1 MRLLKHLILLLII
14 SFSLTGCLYFNLY
27 YNFNKAYNQALEIHD
42 DRITENPDD
51 TIWVTKEEKEKLRRT
66 ISKGSKILEVYP
78 SEIEYKPK
86 VLFFMGDAFYRMTKW
101 KKAITKYNEFEKY
114 FPYHDSIPNA
124 QYHKAYCHYKTN
136 ELPVAYYELQ
146 QIIDEG
152 PTHPYYNEG
161 VLLLAEVSQ
170 GEEFSKNAIENIE
183 KLLQS
188 DISSAYTRGK
198 LHYQVAEL
206 YFTDEDYG
214 KALIHYASEDIKE
227 LSDNNYYT
235 AFHKQLQCHIKLE
248 QIDEGLDLVTSRKT
262 DPRLIDHQL
271 TTDIIHARLLLKAEK
286 YTPAV
291 ALLDSV
297 IGRTSKEELP
307 LKSESHFILAEHYHY
322 TMGDLEQARTEYI
335 NAYKTTSQTPWYSI
349 AQERAKALKTV
360 AALSGKKGRSFKEF
374 FKAAELY
381 LFTLNNPDSA
391 INSLNKVVSEQKGS
405 TLERARAAYA
415 KAFITDAFLMDSTK
429 AYTLYEGIIVNY
441 PETKYAQQ
449 AEKNLGRTQTVVT
462 ANDKAHTEFLAAE
475 SLYFSLDS
483 ISLINPSLYDS
494 LEVIAV
500 NAYDSVSQAYP
511 NTEYG
516 IKAHYTLAWIYEYQR
531 ADTAAARV
539 MYKKIVKSYP
549 GTPYADIAK
558 DKLSPKL
565 SITERQLDKL
575 RKNLDQT
582 VKREERRQKRA
593 IERKTKQETIEE
605 AEELLETD
613 FNKMYEFGK

>member
-1 MRLLKHLILLLII
+1 M
-14 SFSLTGCLYFNLY
+14 SGCLYFNLY

-42 DRITENPDD
+42 DRITDNPDD
-51 TIWVTKEEKEKLRRT
+51 TIWVTKEEKIKLRRA

-86 VLFFMGDAFYRMTKW
+86 VLFYMGDAFFRMTKW

-124 QYHKAYCHYKTN
+124 QYHRAYCHYKTN

-152 PTHPYYNEG
+152 PIHPYYNAG

-170 GEEFSKNAIENIE
+170 GEAFSKNAIENIE
-183 KLLQS
+183 KLLKS

-206 YFTDEDYG
+206 YFSDEDYD

-227 LSDNNYYT
+227 LSDNNYYN
-235 AFHKQLQCHIKLE
+235 AFHKQLQCHNTLE
-248 QIDEGLDLVTSRKT
+248 QINEGLILVADRKT
-262 DPRLIDHQL
+262 DSRLANQQIK
-271 TTDIIHARLLLKAEK
+271 TDIIHAQLFLKAEK
-286 YTPAV
+286 YTQAV

-297 IGRTSKEELP
+297 IGRTTKEELP

-322 TMGDLEQARTEYI
+322 TMGDLGQARTEYI
-335 NAYKTTSQTPWYSI
+335 NAYKTTSQTSWYTI

-360 AALSGKKGRSFKEF
+360 VALSTQKGKGFKEF

-391 INSLNKVVSEQKGS
+391 INSLEKVATDQKGN

-429 AYTLYEGIIVNY
+429 ARALYESIIVEY

-462 ANDKAHTEFLAAE
+462 ANDKAHKEFLAAE

-483 ISLINPSLYDS
+483 ISLVNPSLYDS
-494 LEVIAV
+494 MEVIAV
-500 NAYDSVSQAYP
+500 TAYDSVSRTYP
-511 NTEYG
+511 NTAYG

-531 ADTAAARV
+531 ADTAAARI
-539 MYKKIVKSYP
+539 MYKKIVESYP

-558 DKLSPKL
+558 EKLNPKL
-565 SITERQLDKL
+565 SITEKQLDKL
-575 RKNLDQT
+575 KKNLDQT
-582 VKREERRQKRA
+582 VKREERRQKRTT
-593 IERKTKQETIEE
+593 ERKIKQETIEE